1 MAIPTYIQK
10 TLKMK
15 PEVTKIFD
23 DLEAWHDYCRFNL
36 IKFDQSELYRS
47 VVYRSFIK
55 EKEYFERKAR
65 RDAKALR
72 EQSVK

>member
-1 MAIPTYIQK
+1 MAIPTFIQK

-15 PEVTKIFD
+15 PEVTKVFD
-23 DLEAWHDYCRFNL
+23 DLDAWLNYCRLNL
-36 IKFDQSELYRS
+36 IKFDPSELYRS
-47 VVYRSFIK
+47 PTYRSFIK

-72 EQSVK
+72 ETSSK

>member
-1 MAIPTYIQK
+1 MAIPTFIQK

-23 DLEAWHDYCRFNL
+23 DLDAWLNYCRLNL

-47 VVYRSFIK
+47 PAYRSFVK

-72 EQSVK
+72 ETAGK

>member
-1 MAIPTYIQK
+1 MANPTFIQK

-23 DLEAWHDYCRFNL
+23 DLDAWLNYCRLNL
-36 IKFDQSELYRS
+36 INFDRAELYRS
-47 VVYRSFIK
+47 NTYRTFIK

-72 EQSVK
+72 EAAIK